1 MLVTHPFL
9 LLLGLIAVHKGFDE
23 IAADERSTAAGGGL
37 IGSLLFHPFCVA
49 VLLTLMSF
57 ALFSLLFA
65 LLAIPRHHSDT
76 R

>member
-9 LLLGLIAVHKGFDE
+9 LLLGWLAIHKGFDE

-37 IGSLLFHPFCVA
+37 IGSLMFHPFCVA
-49 VLLTLMSF
+49 VLLTLMSL

-65 LLAIPRHHSDT
+65 LLAIPQPHSDS